1 MNQSF
6 FYRFKR
12 VIMLI
17 MPLSILIGCTA
28 PVPSSQPTIS
38 PTQATLTAL
47 EVPIQV
53 SRVNSGAETPL
64 NKDETVIIQV
74 NDDIVVPEGGH
85 GVVQVGDRVTVDILR
100 SADFRLSDV
109 KLEPGDAVFAK
120 LRQVKGHSRVALS
133 ENANARVRLETDFA
147 SITTLQPGTE
157 FVVCHDPTA
166 LTCVVVVKG
175 QVEVVAQGKV
185 VRPKAGEGTYI
196 LKDKPP
202 FPPICAHLD
211 DVNAWLDKKLGT
223 GEVQALGELVAGW
236 KQESCAAATA
246 ASTASAAAPAG
257 TAQPLPQSEGMV
269 KIQAGTY
276 TIGSTESG
284 DAYITPLQKKLP
296 AFWID
301 IYEVTNAQYKTFIDQ
316 TGHQQPVPWPG
327 QDKRPVEGVTW
338 DDAVAYCSWSDK
350 RLPTEA
356 EWEVAAR
363 GPGPNPPLYPWGND
377 QDAGGKVDSLPR
389 TATYDVGSMAFNK
402 SPFGAY
408 DMAGNVWEWVGDPY
422 YPVSEGMKIVR
433 GGRYGW
439 IVDMAFRQQA
449 EPNSERFVP
458 YAGFRCAADQV
469 QGE

>member
-1 MNQSF
+1 M
-6 FYRFKR
+6 
-12 VIMLI
+12 
-17 MPLSILIGCTA
+17 
-28 PVPSSQPTIS
+28 
-38 PTQATLTAL
+38 
-47 EVPIQV
+47 
-53 SRVNSGAETPL
+53 
-64 NKDETVIIQV
+64 
-74 NDDIVVPEGGH
+74 
-85 GVVQVGDRVTVDILR
+85 
-100 SADFRLSDV
+100 
-109 KLEPGDAVFAK
+109 
-120 LRQVKGHSRVALS
+120 
-133 ENANARVRLETDFA
+133 
-147 SITTLQPGTE
+147 
-157 FVVCHDPTA
+157 VCHDPTA
-166 LTCVVVVKG
+166 LTCLVVVKG

-211 DVNAWLDKKLGT
+211 EVNAWLDKKLGT

-236 KQESCAAATA
+236 KQESCAAAAA
-246 ASTASAAAPAG
+246 ASSASAAAPVG
-257 TAQPLPQSEGMV
+257 TARPLPQSEGMV
-269 KIQAGTY
+269 KIEAGTY
-276 TIGSTESG
+276 TVGSTESG
-284 DAYITPLQKKLP
+284 EAYITPLQKEVP

-301 IYEVTNAQYKTFIDQ
+301 IYEVTNAQYKTFIEQ
-316 TGHQQPVPWPG
+316 TGHQQPISWPG

-338 DDAVAYCSWSDK
+338 DDAVAYCSWSNK

-377 QDAGGKVDSLPR
+377 QDAGGEVDSLPR

-449 EPNSERFVP
+449 EPDSERFVP
-458 YAGFRCAADQV
+458 YTGFRCAADQV